1 MTMEAELTWR
11 TLTAMYSLYE
21 GNKISATKKGDNKF
35 RNLISRKLVQYQPGN
50 HNYLIKSEKYD
61 AYFAKRYL
69 EDYLEYDRFLKS
81 VQPDVTGRQTYTV
94 NDIRSLQFIA
104 DNREQIRSS
113 LTTRHTF
120 SEDFFEH
127 GGSKHLDTY
136 QSLNDLV
143 LSILGVEDY
152 PLEDP
157 KMHQWR
163 FVVDVGEPRCI
174 VLCENLNFL
183 KMPRI
188 AREYKIELWYV
199 GGNNTKGTHFID
211 EKKLDKLLFYSC
223 DWDYNGLEIY
233 VWLKKIFQEKGCDI
247 KLLYPSE
254 PIKKYPVNMKKHNS
268 KWKTTLPFSGLEQSC
283 FTSKDIH
290 LINELISTDRW
301 VEEETNDLVAMVKG
315 YIDL

>member
-1 MTMEAELTWR
+1 MEAELTWR

-21 GNKISATKKGDNKF
+21 GNKIPSTKKRDNKF
-35 RNLISRKLVQYQPGN
+35 QNLIGRKLVQYQPGN
-50 HNYLIKSEKYD
+50 HNYLIKCEKYD
-61 AYFAKRYL
+61 AYFINRYL
-69 EDYLEYDRFLKS
+69 EDFLEYDSFLKS
-81 VQPDVTGRQTYTV
+81 VQPDVTGKQTYTV

-104 DNREQIRSS
+104 ENKEQIRNS

-120 SEDFFEH
+120 SEEFFEH

-136 QSLNDLV
+136 HSLDNLV

-152 PLEDP
+152 PQEDP

-188 AREYKIELWYV
+188 AREHKIELWYV

-211 EKKLDKLLFYSC
+211 EKKLDNLLFYSC

-233 VWLKKIFQEKGCDI
+233 IRLKKIFQVKGSDI

-254 PIKKYPVNMKKHNS
+254 PIKKYPVRMKKHNS
-268 KWKTTLPFSGLEQSC
+268 KWKTSLHFSGLELSY
-283 FTSKDIH
+283 FTPKEIQ
-290 LINELISTDRW
+290 LINELINTDKW
-301 VEEETNDLVAMVKG
+301 IEEETNDLIVMVKE
-315 YIDL
+315 YIDLF